1 MHVFEYIDNENFFK
15 PFVSKNRKLYFDC
28 ICLLINKSKENANP
42 ILSDSDARD
51 CVNIYLNRTKFEY
64 VEENIDNTT

>member
-28 ICLLINKSKENANP
+28 ICLLIKKSKDNACAL
-42 ILSDSDARD
+42 LSDVDARN
-51 CVNIYLNRTKFEY
+51 CINIHLYQSKFEY
-64 VEENIDNTT
+64 VKENIDNTT